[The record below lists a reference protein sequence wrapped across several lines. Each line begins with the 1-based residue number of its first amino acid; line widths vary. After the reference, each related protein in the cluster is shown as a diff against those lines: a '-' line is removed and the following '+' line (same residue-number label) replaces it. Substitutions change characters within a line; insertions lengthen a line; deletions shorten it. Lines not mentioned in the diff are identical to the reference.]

1 MSMAATV
8 SRKEEGMSNSAVAT
22 DGRGSQESSSLQ
34 SWRTAVFTGIGV
46 LYLLSLFVL
55 PLREALA
62 KVFSYFPQ

>member
-1 MSMAATV
+1 MSTSVAA
-8 SRKEEGMSNSAVAT
+8 SNGHSSNK
-22 DGRGSQESSSLQ
+22 GSNLR
-34 SWRTAVFTGIGV
+34 SWRIAVFTGIGA